1 MPIFILAM
9 LIFCAVPDR
18 AAAERA
24 AADRAVAAAAD
35 TRSVGETVYY
45 RAFDQNLP
53 LALRDVAES
62 FNLLIK
68 MHDIPNHRLK
78 GEYELRS
85 LEQFLNPVARRYLLD
100 WFILDRTLFVESRKL
115 RRKRVFS
122 LKTMDD
128 LEGFHHFFEK
138 EKPSHGVQFPVE
150 LDAGKMQ
157 FIIEAPEPYLR
168 RLAYLHKRY
177 ETRHQ
182 YEEEDEKDIGEGYG
196 VMMFRLQNAW
206 AVDKT
211 YKFADT
217 SYTVSGVATLLQQ
230 ITGAAAPSRQ
240 SGSAP
245 ALGGNESVPEI
256 RPLAAPRRQ
265 AIGEQMKD
273 EKSPQRKDQE
283 NQQNTNITILADER
297 LNTVLIYDD
306 RKLYSYYKKLIKS
319 LDKKSELVEIEAMIV
334 DVAKDH
340 INDLG
345 VNWQVSKGRDAV
357 GFGNFGESLVTAGTI
372 ALSGGLG
379 GLGTALTSNLSG
391 VLAQIKFLETKG
403 ESRVVSRPSVVTMDN
418 LEAII
423 NTSQRFFVRVT
434 GFQDSSLYPVEVGT
448 TLRVTPHII
457 SRGTGSLRDEDPHIQ
472 IFVVIEDG
480 AVDESESSRVDGL
493 PRIQENKVSTQA
505 VVEQGESLL
514 IGGHIHTTTS
524 DSITRVP
531 ILGHIPLLGYFFS
544 SSRKIEKEFIRLFII
559 RPRVHE

>member
-24 AADRAVAAAAD
+24 TADRAAA
-35 TRSVGETVYY
+35 TRSAGETVYY

-115 RRKRVFS
+115 RQKRVFS

-168 RLAYLHKRY
+168 RLSYLHKRY

-379 GLGTALTSNLSG
+379 GLGTALTSNLGG
-391 VLAQIKFLETKG
+391 VLAQIRFLETKG